1 MNSQAIHPELNIES
15 DETNT
20 ALLEPELQPQSEF
33 AESLESNNSEIG
45 LEVVEE
51 TPPQRIPFK
60 ERFAHG
66 VCWWNVGW
74 MALVHVGAVAA
85 LWHFSWPALL
95 VCVVLHF
102 LTLCIGITLG
112 YHRLLSHNSMKVS
125 RPVKYFIS
133 LMGVLSAQG
142 SPLYWVS
149 SHRKHHAFSDEPEDP
164 HSPLDGFWWSH
175 MLWIKPRVPADELK
189 ASWQRWAPDL
199 YKDPVQRFFAW
210 SFPLFT
216 LALAAVMYFV
226 GEWTMGLGTS
236 MLLWGI
242 CFRLMVVYHF
252 TWFVNSATH
261 VWGYRNYATPDQSR
275 NLWWV
280 ALLTFGE
287 GWHNNHHAYQRL
299 AVHGHKWW
307 EVDITWMVIRAMRKL
322 GLASDVQDKFPA
334 DAKD

>member
-189 ASWQRWAPDL
+189 ASWQRWAF
-199 YKDPVQRFFAW
+199 RSAW
-210 SFPLFT
+210 QSKNT
-216 LALAAVMYFV
+216 SSDGSLA
-226 GEWTMGLGTS
+226 
-236 MLLWGI
+236 
-242 CFRLMVVYHF
+242 R
-252 TWFVNSATH
+252 AT
-261 VWGYRNYATPDQSR
+261 A
-275 NLWWV
+275 
-280 ALLTFGE
+280 
-287 GWHNNHHAYQRL
+287 
-299 AVHGHKWW
+299 
-307 EVDITWMVIRAMRKL
+307 
-322 GLASDVQDKFPA
+322 
-334 DAKD
+334 